1 MCEQLERNVAR
12 GLVSAVIIDFNSGR
26 YLDRCMAALNAQTYR
41 ELEVIFVDNG
51 SQDGSVA
58 RLREWASAGH
68 IRLFEGTNVGFSK
81 ANNLAIRK
89 SRGEFVLALNADA
102 FLEPDYLQKCVAAMS
117 ESANIGIVV
126 GKLLSERDQSVIDSA
141 GFYIYREG
149 LPVDRGFGQKD
160 VGQFDRREFVDGA
173 CAAASLYR
181 RAALD
186 AISADGQFFNESFF
200 AYVEDVELSFRAAC
214 AGWRTLYIPEAV
226 AYHVRGGSSQ
236 SVSEFATFLNERN
249 LRVFLRNRF
258 NRHAGTTD
266 RVLQWIVLRLRDV
279 KLRHI
284 LSAEYRGRLRSEV
297 HSMSAR
303 SAGNGKTPKEQDRL
317 RQAREGRRSYLLEAI
332 SRWIGVKYG
341 PTAR

>member
-1 MCEQLERNVAR
+1 
-12 GLVSAVIIDFNSGR
+12 
-26 YLDRCMAALNAQTYR
+26 
-41 ELEVIFVDNG
+41 
-51 SQDGSVA
+51 
-58 RLREWASAGH
+58 
-68 IRLFEGTNVGFSK
+68 
-81 ANNLAIRK
+81 
-89 SRGEFVLALNADA
+89 
-102 FLEPDYLQKCVAAMS
+102 
-117 ESANIGIVV
+117 
-126 GKLLSERDQSVIDSA
+126 
-141 GFYIYREG
+141 
-149 LPVDRGFGQKD
+149 
-160 VGQFDRREFVDGA
+160 
-173 CAAASLYR
+173 
-181 RAALD
+181 
-186 AISADGQFFNESFF
+186 
-200 AYVEDVELSFRAAC
+200 
-214 AGWRTLYIPEAV
+214 V